1 MDPQTTWEA
10 MLDAYAD
17 GDWPAA
23 TEHAEVLLS
32 WIERAGFPPQ
42 TVDGR
47 ELRPELNRAIAI
59 AASRL
64 VLEKAERG
72 GIP

>member
-1 MDPQTTWEA
+1 MDPQATWQA
-10 MLDAYAD
+10 MLDAYAES
-17 GDWPAA
+17 DWIAA
-23 TEHAEVLLS
+23 PEHAEALIGWLD
-32 WIERAGFPPQ
+32 RGGFPPE
-42 TVDGR
+42 TVEGR